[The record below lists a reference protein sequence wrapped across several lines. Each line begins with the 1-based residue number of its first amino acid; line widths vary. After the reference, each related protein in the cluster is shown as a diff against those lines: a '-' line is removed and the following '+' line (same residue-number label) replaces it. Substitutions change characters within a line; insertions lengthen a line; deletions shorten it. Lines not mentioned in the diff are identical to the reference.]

1 MLFRSQKLNV
11 DRGSVVF
18 TGSVDNPRLDIL
30 AVRPRLA
37 TATDSDVKVGVSITG
52 TAQDPRVRLW
62 SDPEMTE
69 TEKLSWLVLGRAP
82 SGLGTADIGLLQSA
96 AVALLSGEGKSTSD
110 NLIGAL
116 GLDDLSVHQSDG
128 TVRETVVNVGKQVSK
143 FWYVGYERNLNATAG
158 SWQLVYRLAQ
168 RFMVRLQA
176 GEENALDFIW
186 SWRWD

>member
-1 MLFRSQKLNV
+1 VVERST
-11 DRGSVVF
+11 VVF
-18 TGSVDNPRLDIL
+18 NGPADNPRLDIL
-30 AVRPRLA
+30 AMRPMTG

-52 TAQDPRVRLW
+52 TAQDPRIRLY
-62 SDPEMTE
+62 SDPELSE

-96 AVALLSGEGKSTSD
+96 AVALLSGEGQSSTG

-116 GLDDLSVHQSDG
+116 GLDELSVHQSDG
-128 TVRETVVNVGKQVSK
+128 TVKETVVNVGKQVSK
-143 FWYVGYERNLNATAG
+143 FWYVGYERNLNATSG

-176 GEENALDFIW
+176 GEANALDFIW